1 MSRSIIKAAT
11 LGLLA
16 CLPLAAEAHVTL
28 EVQQAPP
35 NSTYRGVF
43 RVPHGCEG
51 APTIRVTVRL
61 PEGVTEARP
70 MPKAG
75 WTLRTVPRAAAPAAA
90 GHGAA
95 APIAEVI
102 WEGGSLDD
110 AHYDEFIV
118 RMRLPDR
125 PGELL
130 YIPVV
135 QDCPDGKQAAWVEIP
150 EAGRRVTD
158 YRMPAPAVR
167 LAPRN

>member
-1 MSRSIIKAAT
+1 MSHSIIAAAT
-11 LGLLA
+11 VGLLA
-16 CLPLAAEAHVTL
+16 ALPLSATAHVTL

-35 NSTYRGVF
+35 NSTYRAVF

-51 APTIRVTVRL
+51 APTTRFTVRL

-75 WTLRTVPRAAAPAAA
+75 WTLRTVPRAGTAAPA

-95 APIAEVI
+95 PAIAEVI
-102 WEGGSLDD
+102 WEGGSLED
-110 AHYDEFIV
+110 AHYDEFIL
-118 RMRLPDR
+118 RLRLPDR
-125 PGELL
+125 PGELF

-150 EAGRRVTD
+150 EPGRRVTD

-167 LAPRN
+167 LTPRN

>member
-1 MSRSIIKAAT
+1 MSRSIIAAAT

-28 EVQQAPP
+28 EIQQAPP
-35 NSTYRGVF
+35 NSTYRAVF

-75 WTLRTVPRAAAPAAA
+75 WTLRTVPRATAPAAA

-95 APIAEVI
+95 PPVAEVI

-125 PGELL
+125 AGELL

-150 EAGRRVTD
+150 EPGRRVTD
-158 YRMPAPAVR
+158 YRMPAPALR